1 MVSSSDT
8 YWQSDG
14 GNPHLINIQFT
25 RKAAVCQ
32 VAFYM
37 DYSLDESYTPK
48 QLSVR
53 VGMTFHDLVEV
64 KVVDVH
70 EPVGWVTIPLYRVP
84 GDDPL
89 DDEEELNRIENEE
102 DEEGKDDD
110 DKNPQNKKKSI
121 RTHFVQICVVSMHQ
135 NGRDAHIRQVKMF
148 GPRRGGELA
157 VQQCNDSSWDC
168 GVPKFQTVEMSQFS
182 TIR

>member
-1 MVSSSDT
+1 MTWLKLKLLTCMSQASCSWGQKLCNIPFIFICSFYYILNILVDT
-8 YWQSDG
+8 FV
-14 GNPHLINIQFT
+14 NLIF
-25 RKAAVCQ
+25 
-32 VAFYM
+32 
-37 DYSLDESYTPK
+37 L
-48 QLSVR
+48 
-53 VGMTFHDLVEV
+53 
-64 KVVDVH
+64 
-70 EPVGWVTIPLYRVP
+70 VGWVTIPLYRVP

-110 DKNPQNKKKSI
+110 DKNPQNKKKPI